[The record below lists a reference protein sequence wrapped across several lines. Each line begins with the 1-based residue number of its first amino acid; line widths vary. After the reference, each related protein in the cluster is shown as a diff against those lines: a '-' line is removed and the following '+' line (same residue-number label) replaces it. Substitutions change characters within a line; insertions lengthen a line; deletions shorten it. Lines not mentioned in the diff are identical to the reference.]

1 MTLFTSYTRSS
12 GFILCACTSRMFVYC
27 LKFPISSYNS
37 FLIEPKGGSENRVR
51 ERECEKWRLKERNQ
65 REKSIDEA
73 ISPPPPRVQCISF
86 SPWNTITRREEWEEE
101 EERKVREERC
111 WRRKKK
117 KWTQEKYILMRQCF
131 NYLLQRKH
139 CTNNSF
145 KHFLVWTLSQPTF
158 CEGESAYNSLTQQ
171 IQQCYR
177 LLLREG
183 DTGSKNTV
191 WTVSFHLY
199 LIVLL
204 KNGTHAHNSV
214 NVKQNKTKQKKVH

>member
-1 MTLFTSYTRSS
+1 MSYTRSS
-12 GFILCACTSRMFVYC
+12 GAQMWLYFVCMYIENVC
-27 LKFPISSYNS
+27 LLLKFPIYYNS
-37 FLIEPKGGSENRVR
+37 FLIEPKGESENRVR
-51 ERECEKWRLKERNQ
+51 EREYEKRRLKERKQ

-73 ISPPPPRVQCISF
+73 ISLLLPGSSASRLPLKH
-86 SPWNTITRREEWEEE
+86 NYKEGGM
-101 EERKVREERC
+101 
-111 WRRKKK
+111 RRKRKEKSEKEDAEGEK
-117 KWTQEKYILMRQCF
+117 KWMQEKYTLMRQCF

-145 KHFLVWTLSQPTF
+145 KHILVWTLLQPTF
-158 CEGESAYNSLTQQ
+158 CKGESAYNSLTQQ

-214 NVKQNKTKQKKVH
+214 NVKQTNKKKVH